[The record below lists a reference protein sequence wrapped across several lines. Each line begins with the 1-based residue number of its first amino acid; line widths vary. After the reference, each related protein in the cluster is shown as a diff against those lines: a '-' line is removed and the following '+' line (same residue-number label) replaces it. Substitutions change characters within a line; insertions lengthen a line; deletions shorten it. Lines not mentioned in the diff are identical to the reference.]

1 MAIPLSAVARRLP
14 EWMHSGLGDEE
25 FYNEQY
31 RATFPATTCPPVLP
45 CLDNHH
51 SIMSDVLKAHPEL
64 YYQLLHVKSSGGVP
78 LAKCLKTGMDNRGHP
93 MIKTVGFVCADEDC
107 YNVFWSLLR
116 PIIAK
121 RHKLKTTALD
131 SLRQV
136 QDLDCEKLSRTPIDP
151 TERYVISTR
160 IRTGR
165 SIRNFLLPP
174 SISFEDRRKLEDLIV
189 HALRTCD
196 AQSDPSNKSSANANL
211 TPTASMPTVNPDTF
225 DVKYLPLVGSSSF
238 PHPASCPNVHV
249 GTTRS
254 CEVCEE
260 REETLRSRGM
270 LFQEPNSTLL
280 LSSGFGRHW
289 PDARGML
296 VNKEENF
303 LIWLNEEDH
312 LRIIAMEKGS
322 NMRRVFSRWTAG
334 LRWTRRRLADHG
346 LEYQWSDRLGF
357 LSTCPSNLGTG
368 MRASVMVRLPLL
380 SQQPNFK
387 QLANKLGLQ
396 VRGSRGVDSQSVAG
410 IYDISNRDRLGQS
423 EVQLCNTVIEGVA
436 ALVRAEHS
444 LESAADTLGEDEMN
458 VKKVDP
464 LSINRGKVDERSKL

>member
-31 RATFPATTCPPVLP
+31 SATFPATACPPVLP

-78 LAKCLKTGMDNRGHP
+78 LAKCLKTGMDNAGHP
-93 MIKTVGFVCADEDC
+93 MIKTVGFVCGDEDC

-131 SLRQV
+131 SLRQI

-151 TERYVISTR
+151 TGRYVISTR

-174 SISFEDRRKLEDLIV
+174 SISYDDRRKLEEVIV
-189 HALRTCD
+189 HALRTYD
-196 AQSDPSNKSSANANL
+196 TRSDPSNKLSVDANL
-211 TPTASMPTVNPDTF
+211 KLTVSSPRENPDTYN
-225 DVKYLPLVGSSSF
+225 VKYIPLVGSSSF
-238 PHPASCPNVHV
+238 PHAAS
-249 GTTRS
+249 
-254 CEVCEE
+254 EVCEE

-296 VNKEENF
+296 LNREENF

-312 LRIIAMEKGS
+312 LRIIAMEEGS
-322 NMRRVFSRWTAG
+322 DMRRVFSRWTEG
-334 LRWTRRRLADHG
+334 LRWTRKRLEAHG
-346 LEYQWSDRLGF
+346 LVYQWSDRLGF
-357 LSTCPSNLGTG
+357 LTTCPSNLGTG

-380 SQQPNFK
+380 SKQPNFK

-444 LESAADTLGEDEMN
+444 LESTADAPDEEMKAKAFSQMER
-458 VKKVDP
+458 VEKA
-464 LSINRGKVDERSKL
+464 RRSKL